1 MLTFIINIY
10 KKYFPYKLRSFIY
23 GLRTLIKKKSTFFI
37 VNENGF
43 CDDGL
48 ATNHV
53 CDFMHDEEFMR
64 SYNEGTKKNELETH
78 PTEVYYRAYIL
89 TYFAQHCISLEGDF
103 VELGAG
109 KGIMSKI
116 IVENSNFGKIEKKL
130 FLFDTF
136 EGVPKKLGNLKE
148 AKNIKELNKLQYNYD
163 YYEFV
168 KEKFSMYSNVEL
180 IKGILPESIKKISLK
195 KISFLHIDLNNAYSE
210 IESIKILYDKLVIG
224 ACVILDDYCYDE
236 LFREQKN
243 AWDDFIK
250 TKNKKILSLPTG
262 QCFFI
267 KD

>member
-1 MLTFIINIY
+1 M
-10 KKYFPYKLRSFIY
+10 
-23 GLRTLIKKKSTFFI
+23 
-37 VNENGF
+37 
-43 CDDGL
+43 
-48 ATNHV
+48 
-53 CDFMHDEEFMR
+53 
-64 SYNEGTKKNELETH
+64 
-78 PTEVYYRAYIL
+78 
-89 TYFAQHCISLEGDF
+89 
-103 VELGAG
+103 
-109 KGIMSKI
+109 
-116 IVENSNFGKIEKKL
+116 
-130 FLFDTF
+130 
-136 EGVPKKLGNLKE
+136 KE

-262 QCFFI
+262 QGFFI